1 MSTTAYLQSEIK
13 SVLRKTAP
21 DYMSTLDFNIESGI
35 LSYSIDGSRIDKHG
49 FPIARETKVSY
60 ALDPRACVRLLYK
73 GGLEKELARIWNDV
87 LEPQPKEPYV

>member
-1 MSTTAYLQSEIK
+1 MNISEYLQSEIK

-21 DYMSTLDFNIESGI
+21 DYMSSLDFNIESGI

-60 ALDPRACVRLLYK
+60 ALDPRACTRLFYEK
-73 GGLEKELARIWNDV
+73 GLEKELTRIWNDV
-87 LEPQPKEPYV
+87 LEPQETP